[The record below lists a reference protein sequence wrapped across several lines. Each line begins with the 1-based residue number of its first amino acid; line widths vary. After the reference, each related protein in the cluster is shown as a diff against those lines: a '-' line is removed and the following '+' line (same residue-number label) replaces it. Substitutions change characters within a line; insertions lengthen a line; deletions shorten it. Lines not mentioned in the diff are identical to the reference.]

1 MGSHLTILPV
11 SLKKKKKSIKNIFL
25 RIRIFLFLSF
35 SSAAKQC
42 SRPVYAGTGGVGE
55 IRDESWRGNTWWV
68 LHVFVNAR
76 IDYTENV
83 KVKVILS
90 VFIKNFFPHRKR
102 VLHVNQNR
110 EALEPHFLVLLSHP
124 LLRLFRSL
132 TCEAAITR
140 LSVTIPVYN
149 AAIMWT
155 LRERD
160 GRACVL

>member
-1 MGSHLTILPV
+1 MGSHHPILPV
-11 SLKKKKKSIKNIFL
+11 SLKKKKSIKNIFL
-25 RIRIFLFLSF
+25 RIRIFFFLSF
-35 SSAAKQC
+35 SFAAKQC

-76 IDYTENV
+76 IDSTKNV
-83 KVKVILS
+83 NAKVILS
-90 VFIKNFFPHRKR
+90 VFVNIFFPHRKR

-124 LLRLFRSL
+124 LLFRSL

-140 LSVTIPVYN
+140 LSATIPVYN

-160 GRACVL
+160 GRACVI